1 MRSFTKR
8 EWRAIREALAAR
20 LAGEIDVED
29 EETTPKRR
37 DYESAFAKVQER
49 IAS

>member
-1 MRSFTKR
+1 MRAFTKR

-29 EETTPKRR
+29 EEGNPKRR
-37 DYESAFAKVQER
+37 DYENALEKAKER
-49 IAS
+49 LEC